1 MSPEVTVKR
10 KRGRPPKAD
19 SLSNKI
25 THTVNINVNTSSSHS
40 SPTAEFNSNMMVRR
54 GAPDI
59 MTPLMKV
66 SPSRPRK
73 RRRGSLAS
81 DGSPLSHAMG
91 ANYVKTPMSLTQL
104 PYHLRAYEN
113 LAMLVQENG
122 VYGSTAAVAYTP
134 PPSALSVRSQFQT
147 NYWATLPEFHP
158 VPPLNRA
165 HLYAGNTDR
174 SAKMAMTTVSVQ
186 GGMGDASMPSSVMDL
201 LPAPPIEQRKRPAR
215 AKPSRQ
221 NSASSQGYN
230 SMNGSAERNGSTVY
244 DEADSSNDANFMGQ
258 AELTVPASLGRAGF
272 SVGFGACGGAEDFL
286 LKLMVDESGKAIL
299 SDDRPFKPRL
309 GHANSAIGIE
319 LFARD
324 SPADLENVICPST
337 PKQPHY
343 LPLAL
348 MRLTPNL
355 YNLTPHFNSMMY
367 SVMTP
372 QFTSQPQQLQNF
384 SLQRDFDT
392 VNLAELMG
400 LAPDS
405 GRDAAELHHLAPSS
419 SSTSLSSTSS
429 AASSVV
435 PNNTQPTAD
444 MLRDD
449 PGDARLALR
458 KIILVKRERGV

>member
-25 THTVNINVNTSSSHS
+25 THTVNINVNTSSSLS

-81 DGSPLSHAMG
+81 DGSPLSHTMG
-91 ANYVKTPMSLTQL
+91 ADHVKTPVSLAQL
-104 PYHLRAYEN
+104 PYHLRAYDN
-113 LAMLVQENG
+113 LATLVQENG
-122 VYGSTAAVAYTP
+122 VYGSATAMAFTP

-147 NYWATLPEFHP
+147 NYWALPEFNP
-158 VPPLNRA
+158 TPPLNRA

-174 SAKMAMTTVSVQ
+174 SAKMAMNTVSVHR
-186 GGMGDASMPSSVMDL
+186 GMVDVSMPSSVIEL
-201 LPAPPIEQRKRPAR
+201 LPAPPIEQRNRPAR
-215 AKPSRQ
+215 AKPFSQ
-221 NSASSQGYN
+221 NSASSQGHI
-230 SMNGSAERNGSTVY
+230 SVNGSAERKRTTVY
-244 DEADSSNDANFMGQ
+244 DEDDSSNDENYMGQ
-258 AELTVPASLGRAGF
+258 ADLTVPASLGRAGF
-272 SVGFGACGGAEDFL
+272 SVGFGACGGADDFL

-299 SDDRPFKPRL
+299 SDDRSVKPRL

-324 SPADLENVICPST
+324 SHADLGNVLCPKT
-337 PKQPHY
+337 PKQAHY
-343 LPLAL
+343 LPQAL
-348 MRLTPNL
+348 MGLTPNL
-355 YNLTPHFNSMMY
+355 FYLTPHFNSMMY

-392 VNLAELMG
+392 VNLADLMG
-400 LAPDS
+400 LAPDND
-405 GRDAAELHHLAPSS
+405 RDAAELHHLAPSS

-435 PNNTQPTAD
+435 PSNTQPTSN

-449 PGDARLALR
+449 SGDARLALR
-458 KIILVKRERGV
+458 RIIHVKRERGV